1 MAPIVTISAP
11 SYADA
16 GKWFAVSGILYDS
29 VTGYPITG
37 ASVLLYYDGASLGSA
52 TTGIDGDY
60 LKSVKIDTAGVWT
73 LKAKYGTAEATTT
86 ITIKTPPQVG
96 AVTIHAPPTVNKD
109 VVFTI
114 SGEVKDQYGA
124 VMSGVS
130 VPLYDNGA
138 YFKTVLTSSFG
149 AYSTSHSISL
159 VGVHELAANAGT
171 KWAYTSIT
179 ITAPPVEPPPCGN
192 PFQWA
197 TENGCEGETV
207 NFIEVYQGWGIWY
220 LTCPGVYGITD
231 PYCIDY
237 PTFFNTVQ
245 GARNKIDELVATL
258 LAATLA
264 ASPTAGQAPLAVTFT
279 IGISGGTPP
288 YTWSLAPGDGSAPY
302 TGSRAAIGSFT
313 RAHTYTAAGIFT
325 ATLTVTDAL
334 GATATNKATAT
345 PGAEPQPSAIG
356 IAAPLIAGAILIK
369 ATQKR

>member
-37 ASVLLYYDGASLGSA
+37 ASVPLYYNGASLGSA

-60 LKSVKIDTAGVWT
+60 LESVKIDTVGVWT

-86 ITIKTPPQVG
+86 ITIKAPPQVG
-96 AVTIHAPPTVNKD
+96 TVTIYAPSTVNKD
-109 VVFTI
+109 VAFTI

-124 VMSGVS
+124 IMSGVS

-149 AYSTSHSISL
+149 TYSTSHSISL
-159 VGVHELAANAGT
+159 IGVHELAANAGT
-171 KWAYTSIT
+171 KWAYTSIS
-179 ITAPPVEPPPCGN
+179 ITEPPVEPPPCAN
-192 PFQWA
+192 PFPWA
-197 TENGCEGETV
+197 TENGCEGGTV
-207 NFIEVYQGWGIWY
+207 NFIEKYRDWAIWY

-231 PYCIDY
+231 PYCTDQ

-245 GARNKIDELVATL
+245 GARNKIDELIATL
-258 LAATLA
+258 LAATLT

-279 IGISGGTPP
+279 IGISGGVSP
-288 YTWSLAPGDGSAPY
+288 YTWSLAPGDGSIPY
-302 TGSRAAIGSFT
+302 TGSRAAAGSFT
-313 RAHTYTAAGIFT
+313 RAHTYTAAGTFT
-325 ATLTVTDAL
+325 VTLTVTDAL
-334 GATATNKATAT
+334 GATAINKATAT
-345 PGAEPQPSAIG
+345 PGEAAPPSAIG

-369 ATQKR
+369 AAHR